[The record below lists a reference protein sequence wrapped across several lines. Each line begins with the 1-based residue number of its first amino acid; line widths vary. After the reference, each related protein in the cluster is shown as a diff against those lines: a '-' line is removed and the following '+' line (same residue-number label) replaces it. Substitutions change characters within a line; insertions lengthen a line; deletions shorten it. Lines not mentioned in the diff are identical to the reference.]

1 MLRAGVLRRLR
12 AGLVLAASAAVG
24 TAGCVV
30 AYPEP
35 FVVGPPVVV
44 APRPVI
50 VAPRPH
56 RWYYRGGYHR
66 SYHGGHYHRGHWR

>member
-1 MLRAGVLRRLR
+1 MLRAGALRRLST
-12 AGLVLAASAAVG
+12 GLVLVAATAVG

-35 FVVGPPVVV
+35 YAVGPPVVV

-56 RWYYRGGYHR
+56 RWYHRGGYHR
-66 SYHGGHYHRGHWR
+66 GYYHRHWH

>member
-1 MLRAGVLRRLR
+1 MPRAGALRRLS
-12 AGLVLAASAAVG
+12 AGLVLVGAAAAG

-56 RWYYRGGYHR
+56 YRYHRGGHHRGYYH
-66 SYHGGHYHRGHWR
+66 HHHRGHWR

>member
-1 MLRAGVLRRLR
+1 MLRAEALRRLCSS
-12 AGLVLAASAAVG
+12 LVLVAAAATG

-30 AYPEP
+30 AAYPEP
-35 FVVGPPVVV
+35 YAYGPPVVV

-66 SYHGGHYHRGHWR
+66 GYHHRHWH